1 MPRSTTTEDTML
13 TRFLAL
19 IAFAAALAAPASAQ
33 TPDTRPGIA
42 VLPFTNGG
50 SYGANREDLEALQVG
65 VQELLLTELNVNTNL
80 RIVERGQLRQILE
93 EQGLAQA
100 GRVDA
105 ATAARIGRIV
115 GARYVVTGV
124 FVDLNGDFRMDG
136 RIVDVETTEILKT
149 EQVRDRRENLYDMLV
164 DLATKITQG
173 VNLPP
178 LPSAVREERRDREI
192 PPEAITLFSRAQVY
206 ADAGRKDRA
215 IELYERIAQEFP
227 QMTQAKEALRQI
239 RGA

>member
-1 MPRSTTTEDTML
+1 MRF
-13 TRFLAL
+13 RFLQLA
-19 IAFAAALAAPASAQ
+19 IAATAFAAPAAAQ

-42 VLPFTNGG
+42 VFPFTNGG

-65 VQELLLTELNVNTNL
+65 VQELLLTELDANTNL
-80 RIVERGQLRQILE
+80 RIVERSRIRQILD
-93 EQGLAQA
+93 EQNLGAV

-105 ATAARIGRIV
+105 ATAARVGKIV

-136 RIVDVETTEILKT
+136 RIVDVETSEILKT
-149 EQVRDRRENLYDMLV
+149 EQVRDRREKLYELLV
-164 DLATKITQG
+164 ELATKITQG

-178 LPSAVREERRDREI
+178 LAAEVREARKQQQI

-206 ADAGRKDRA
+206 QDGGHTARA
-215 IELYERIAQEFP
+215 IELYERITQQFP